1 MNDHL
6 LVVLLGRWAPL
17 EATVGG
23 GGVAAVA
30 DGRGTHGASQTQH
43 HPHVGVSD
51 PQHQLLGRRDF
62 ADFHLRFD
70 LYAPSPSSSVLSKLN
85 RFSLT
90 SFPPMQSLVS
100 PYASPP
106 ALLQPH

>member
-6 LVVLLGRWAPL
+6 LVVLLRRWAPP

-23 GGVAAVA
+23 GRVSAVA
-30 DGRGTHGASQTQH
+30 DGRGSGGASETQH

-51 PQHQLLGRRDF
+51 PQHQLLRGRDF
-62 ADFHLRFD
+62 ADFHLGID

-90 SFPPMQSLVS
+90 PFPPMQSLVS

-106 ALLQPH
+106 ILL